1 MLVNELKQRVM
12 DGECLSE
19 QQAIALLGED
29 REALYEAAHEITL
42 NFMGN
47 KFDTC
52 SIIITRQRRSFIRFC
67 QRRNVSA
74 MRFITGSRE

>member
-29 REALYEAAHEITL
+29 RPE
-42 NFMGN
+42 
-47 KFDTC
+47 
-52 SIIITRQRRSFIRFC
+52 
-67 QRRNVSA
+67 
-74 MRFITGSRE
+74 

>member
-1 MLVNELKQRVM
+1 M

-52 SIIITRQRRSFIRFC
+52 CPI
-67 QRRNVSA
+67 
-74 MRFITGSRE
+74 GSLQDKGGALSTFAGGGMCPSCGL